1 VATSPP
7 GPAAG
12 ALERALAEA
21 RLLVLDVD
29 GTLTDGRVAYLG
41 DQELCVFHVHDGQG
55 LVWLRE
61 AGIELA
67 WISGRGAVA
76 VERRARELGVREL
89 FLRAGD
95 KGRVLA
101 ELQQRLDIPPRSTV
115 AMGDDLADLALAA
128 RAALFVA
135 PANARAEVKA
145 RAGLVTA
152 APGGA
157 GAVRELA
164 ERLLAARGLWQP
176 RLERAAARDDVR
188 PTTPGA
194 AE

>member
-1 VATSPP
+1 MSGLASSPRH
-7 GPAAG
+7 PAAG

-41 DQELCVFHVHDGQG
+41 DEELCTFDVHDGQG

-61 AGIELA
+61 AGLELA
-67 WISGRGAVA
+67 WISGRGSRA

-89 FLRAGD
+89 HLRVGD
-95 KGRVLA
+95 KARVLA
-101 ELQQRLDIPPRSTV
+101 ELQTRLDLAPAHTV
-115 AMGDDLADLALAA
+115 AMGDDLADVALLA
-128 RAALFVA
+128 RAALLVA
-135 PANARAEVKA
+135 PANARPEVRA
-145 RAGLVTA
+145 RAGLVTSA
-152 APGGA
+152 AGGA

-164 ERLLAARGLWQP
+164 ERLLAARGLWQA
-176 RLERAAARDDVR
+176 RLERLARR
-188 PTTPGA
+188 EAPGA

>member
-1 VATSPP
+1 MLPSPP

-21 RLLVLDVD
+21 RLVVLDVD

-41 DQELCVFHVHDGQG
+41 VEELCSFHVHDGQG

-61 AGIELA
+61 AGVELA
-67 WISGRGAVA
+67 WITGRGSRA

-89 FLRAGD
+89 HLRVGD
-95 KGRVLA
+95 KGRVLG
-101 ELQQRLDIPPRSTV
+101 ELQERLDIPARHTV
-115 AMGDDLADLALAA
+115 AMGDDLPDLALAV

-135 PANARAEVKA
+135 PANAHAEVRA

-152 APGGA
+152 AAGGA
-157 GAVRELA
+157 GAVRELC
-164 ERLLAARGLWQP
+164 ERLLAARGLWQAHLDRARAP
-176 RLERAAARDDVR
+176 RAPE
-188 PTTPGA
+188 A